1 MIDKKKILASAP
13 SDELK
18 LILSHAC
25 DLYTKSEFSGAAFFT
40 KFLTPSD
47 AREIGVRF
55 PSGDVPISFFGGYDD
70 AERVVASFGEVQDM
84 SEYPIKVIDVHQKG
98 GKELSHR
105 DYLGTVLSLGIGRE
119 MVGDIIVRA
128 GGAYVFCLSEIAPF
142 IADSLCKIG
151 GAGVSSHVLD
161 DIGDVHFE
169 RKYEKRGAT
178 VSSLRLD
185 CVVSAACGKSRSA
198 SSELV
203 ARSFVSVNYK
213 EANSVSLAIKD
224 GDVLTVR
231 GQGKFLIKTDSR
243 LTRKGRIY
251 VDILKYI

>member
-1 MIDKKKILASAP
+1 MINKKKILASAN

-18 LILSHAC
+18 LVLSHAC
-25 DLYTKSEFSGAAFFT
+25 DLYTKAEFSGRAFFT

-47 AREIGVRF
+47 AREIGARF
-55 PSGDVPISFFGGYDD
+55 PLESVSFFGGYDD
-70 AERVVASFGEVQDM
+70 AERVVVSFGDVQDK
-84 SEYPIKVIDVHQKG
+84 SEYPIKVINVRQKG

-119 MVGDIIVRA
+119 MVGDIIVRE
-128 GGAYVFCLSEIAPF
+128 GGAYVFCLADIAPF
-142 IADSLCKIG
+142 IADSLLKIG
-151 GAGVSSHVLD
+151 GAGVRASVLD
-161 DIGDVHFE
+161 NMCDVSFE
-169 RKYEKRGAT
+169 RKYETKGAT

-185 CVVSAACGKSRSA
+185 CVVSAACGKSRAA

-203 ARSFVSVNYK
+203 ARSLVSVNYK

-224 GDVLTVR
+224 GDILTVR
-231 GQGKFLIKTDSR
+231 GHGKFLIKTDSR

-251 VDILKYI
+251 IDILKYV

>member
-1 MIDKKKILASAP
+1 MINKKKILASAN

-18 LILSHAC
+18 LVLSHAC
-25 DLYTKSEFSGAAFFT
+25 DLYTKAEFSGRAFFT

-47 AREIGVRF
+47 ACEIKARF
-55 PSGDVPISFFGGYDD
+55 PSESVSFFGGYDD
-70 AERVVASFGEVQDM
+70 AERVVASFGEVQDK
-84 SEYPIKVIDVHQKG
+84 SEYPIKVIDVRQKG

-119 MVGDIIVRA
+119 MVGDIIVRE
-128 GGAYVFCLSEIAPF
+128 GGAYVFCLADIAPF

-151 GAGVSSHVLD
+151 GAGVRTDVLD
-161 DIGDVHFE
+161 DIFDVSFE
-169 RKYEKRGAT
+169 RKYETRGAT

-185 CVVSAACGKSRSA
+185 CVVSAACGKSRAA

-203 ARSFVSVNYK
+203 ARSLVSVNYK

-224 GDVLTVR
+224 GDILTVR
-231 GQGKFLIKTDSR
+231 GHGKFLIKTDSR

-251 VDILKYI
+251 IDILKYV

>member
-1 MIDKKKILASAP
+1 MIDKKKIIASAN

-25 DLYTKSEFSGAAFFT
+25 DLSAKAEFSGRAFFT

-47 AREIGVRF
+47 AREIEARF
-55 PSGDVPISFFGGYDD
+55 PSGSVSFFGGYDD
-70 AERVVASFGEVQDM
+70 AERVVASFGEVQNM
-84 SEYPIKVIDVHQKG
+84 SEYPISVIDVRQKG

-119 MVGDIIVRA
+119 MVGDIIVRT
-128 GGAYVFCLSEIAPF
+128 GGAYVFCHSEIAPF
-142 IADSLCKIG
+142 IADNLCKIG
-151 GAGVSSHVLD
+151 CAGVSAHILD
-161 DIGDVHFE
+161 STLDVHFE
-169 RKYEKRGAT
+169 RKYETRGAT

-203 ARSFVSVNYK
+203 ARSLVSVNYK

-224 GDVLTVR
+224 GDILTVR
-231 GQGKFLIKTDSR
+231 GHGKFLIRTDSR

-251 VDILKYI
+251 IDILKYV